1 MESSVKRTQRDYTL
15 AFKLAVV
22 EQVEKGELTY
32 KQAQQRYGIQ
42 GRSTVLVWLR
52 KHGRLGWSPA
62 ASSAAMPI
70 DKKNTGALTPEQQ
83 IKALQVQLAQ
93 AQEKARLFEAV
104 IDVLRKDYGV
114 RIVKNAFGQ
123 VLAQN
128 LIAGLSVKRA
138 CQHMGHSRQAYY
150 QGRRR
155 QIDRLANAQTVV
167 ELVREQRMRQPRI
180 GTRKLHHLLQEPLQ
194 RRGIDLG
201 RDAMFDVLRN
211 ARLLVAPRRAYH
223 KTTDSHHRFRRH
235 PNLLKAGPQQVR
247 ASASEQVWVADITY
261 LPTHGKFVYLS
272 LVTDAYSRKIV
283 GWHVHE
289 SLQTEEVA
297 QAMKMALSGR
307 QSNRQLVHHS
317 DRGIQYC
324 STYYQAL
331 HKRHGVICSMTD
343 GYDCYQNALAERV
356 NGILKSEFL
365 LQRPADLGQ
374 ARRMVEQSVDIY
386 NCERPHLSLKMQT
399 PDAVHRASLAG

>member
-1 MESSVKRTQRDYTL
+1 M
-15 AFKLAVV
+15 
-22 EQVEKGELTY
+22 
-32 KQAQQRYGIQ
+32 
-42 GRSTVLVWLR
+42 
-52 KHGRLGWSPA
+52 
-62 ASSAAMPI
+62 
-70 DKKNTGALTPEQQ
+70 
-83 IKALQVQLAQ
+83 
-93 AQEKARLFEAV
+93 
-104 IDVLRKDYGV
+104 
-114 RIVKNAFGQ
+114 
-123 VLAQN
+123 
-128 LIAGLSVKRA
+128 
-138 CQHMGHSRQAYY
+138 
-150 QGRRR
+150 
-155 QIDRLANAQTVV
+155 
-167 ELVREQRMRQPRI
+167 
-180 GTRKLHHLLQEPLQ
+180 
-194 RRGIDLG
+194 
-201 RDAMFDVLRN
+201 
-211 ARLLVAPRRAYH
+211 
-223 KTTDSHHRFRRH
+223 
-235 PNLLKAGPQQVR
+235 
-247 ASASEQVWVADITY
+247 
-261 LPTHGKFVYLS
+261 PTHGKFVYLS

-324 STYYQAL
+324 ATYYQAL